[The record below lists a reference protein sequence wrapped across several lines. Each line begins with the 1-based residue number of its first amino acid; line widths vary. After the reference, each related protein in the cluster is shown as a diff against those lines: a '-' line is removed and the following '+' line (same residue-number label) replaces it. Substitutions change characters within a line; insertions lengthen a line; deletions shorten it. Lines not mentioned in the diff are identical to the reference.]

1 MNYYNE
7 FEPFAAEWLKEL
19 IKDGLIPDGEVDTR
33 SIVDVAPEDLKD
45 FKQCHFFAG
54 IGGWAYA
61 ARLAGWGDD
70 RPMWTGSPPCQP
82 FSTAGKQDGASD
94 ERHLWPVWFNLL
106 RECRPP
112 IVFGEQVSAAITF
125 GWLDQ
130 LQADLESS
138 DYSCGAIIVP
148 ASGVGALH
156 QRERLWF
163 VADRNEQGS
172 QGGICRGQDT
182 ERRLEYG
189 YSGCSSTTDRLAD
202 SNDIGHEWNQKAGR
216 EAERRA
222 EYAGNGCSRTVG
234 DTEHSGSHGSEERR
248 GNEEAGSGSA
258 QGQDISLQSQGASG
272 CSESG
277 DLRRVGV
284 PLADTGCNVQGIQP
298 RDNGKK
304 EEVSKGK
311 RESEHRTNVSD
322 GRSKSDGRQEVCGS
336 DGVHRGFWNG
346 VQAVQ
351 CKDGKVRAIPTE
363 PEIFPLA
370 DGIPNRVGT
379 LRGAGNAI
387 VPQVAAEIIGLF
399 R

>member
-7 FEPFAAEWLKEL
+7 YEPFAAEWLKEL

-45 FKQCHFFAG
+45 FNQCHFFAG

-138 DYSCGAIIVP
+138 DYSCGAILVP

-156 QRERLWF
+156 QRDRLWF
-163 VADRNEQGS
+163 VADRMREGLQRSNPW
-172 QGGICRGQDT
+172 GQDT
-182 ERRLEYG
+182 KWRLEHG
-189 YSGCSSTTDRLAD
+189 HPRRSSSTDGLAD
-202 SNDIGHEWNQKAGR
+202 SNDIGYERGPETGWQ
-216 EAERRA
+216 AERRA
-222 EYAGNGCSRTVG
+222 EHSSNGCSRTVG

-277 DLRRVGV
+277 DICRVSV
-284 PLADTGCNVQGIQP
+284 PLADSNNPGQRTVGGPVQQDQRNNPWGGC
-298 RDNGKK
+298 
-304 EEVSKGK
+304 
-311 RESEHRTNVSD
+311 
-322 GRSKSDGRQEVCGS
+322 
-336 DGVHRGFWNG
+336 
-346 VQAVQ
+346 QAVQ
-351 CKDGKVRAIPTE
+351 CKDGKVRLIPTQ

-370 DGIPNRVGT
+370 NGIPNRVGT

-399 R
+399 V